1 MIKLSFRQKLFI
13 SLSIIFTVFTLLVL
27 LFQFNR
33 EKNYRKSQLENTLDN
48 VTELAHN
55 YIARYHLA
63 ENKDF
68 GRLDSLM
75 EIIPVPNIRVTVIGA
90 EGTVLYDS
98 EVPDY
103 ETMENHLARPEVR
116 ESVASDAGAN
126 IRESAT
132 TGNIYYY
139 YAKFYSVY
147 FIRTAALY
155 DVRVE
160 NFLHVEKLFIFYLVL
175 LFLITF
181 LVLLFITRRISETI
195 TKLKDFVVRL
205 RSGEVVDRAIEF
217 SRDELGT
224 ISRQITSIYKEL
236 DDARKNVLIE
246 KNKLYSHLNALNEGV
261 AFFSPEKDKV
271 LANNHFIQYLNLI
284 SDKST
289 ISAEYIFKIREMERI
304 VGFIDQQLENSG
316 AIRGD
321 DLPQTELD
329 LSKNNRYFNVKCV
342 FFQDRSFEIV
352 ITDTTKLE
360 KRKLIKQ
367 QMTSN
372 IAHELKTPVATVM
385 GYLETLQHN
394 TISPEKQKYFIDKAH
409 TQARRLSDL
418 IEDISTLNSIEE
430 AGENFVFEPVNIA
443 NVVSE
448 VQEQLKLKLD
458 EHHIKVHSDLPGK
471 LIVNGN
477 RSLLI
482 SVFYNLF
489 DNVIKYGGDRIGIYI
504 SNYLEDK
511 KNYYFSFANTGND
524 IDEKH
529 FSRIFERFYRIDDG
543 RSRKSGGTGLGLA
556 IVKNAI
562 LLHNGEI
569 SARKYKER
577 GVEFLFSLGK

>member
-75 EIIPVPNIRVTVIGA
+75 EIIPMPNIRVTVIGA